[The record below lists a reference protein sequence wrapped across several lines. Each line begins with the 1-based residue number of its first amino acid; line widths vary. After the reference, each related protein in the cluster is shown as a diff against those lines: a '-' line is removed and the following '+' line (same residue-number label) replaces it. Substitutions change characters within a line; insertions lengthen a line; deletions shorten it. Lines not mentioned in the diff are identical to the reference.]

1 MKFTQDVAQRYFI
14 GISNHRSQRHFYCF
28 FQTESSPKEDVEF
41 RTCGWEGNRMSGGK

>member
-28 FQTESSPKEDVEF
+28 FS
-41 RTCGWEGNRMSGGK
+41 NRVQSKRRCRIPNLRLGR